1 MIDESMLDK
10 SKLYYLS
17 HPCTSYGVKK
27 ANIADARLA
36 GLILKVKY
44 GICVVNPITIMPDG
58 CSEEEA
64 MIKCKKLYEACDEVI
79 FCENWRNSKGCCE
92 EYNWVLKDKK
102 NSYLFK
108 NSILL

>member
-1 MIDESMLDK
+1 MIDKSMLDK

-27 ANIADARLA
+27 ENIADARRA

-44 GICVVNPITIMPDG
+44 GICVVNPIVIMPDS

-64 MIKCKKLYEACDEVI
+64 MRKCRKLYEACDEVI
-79 FCENWRNSKGCCE
+79 FCENWRNSKGCSE
-92 EYNWVLKDKK
+92 EYGWTIKDGKYF
-102 NSYLFK
+102 YLFK
-108 NSILL
+108 KSTLL